1 LRRFEGA
8 FLLRI
13 SISIAACCGLF
24 LTSAASARPAPEGF
38 SGLVERLS
46 PSVVNIATDRLV
58 PAVADDGDHSPSV
71 DEAPQK
77 PGSKSTSR
85 ARSLGS
91 GFVIDASGLIVTNN
105 HVVAGAQEIYVGL
118 PDGSRLSAVVAGRDA
133 KTDIALLRVVPRK
146 PMQALSFGN
155 SDEAKAGDWVL
166 AIGNPFGLGGSI
178 TAGIISARNRQL
190 DAEIYDDFIQTDAAI
205 NRGNS
210 GGPLFDMEGRVV
222 GLNSAL
228 ISPSGGSIGIGFA
241 IPSNT
246 VKTIVEQLRRHG
258 QVRRGWIGA
267 NVQDLS
273 SDLADGFSLASA
285 RGALITHVTPGG
297 PAAKAGL
304 EPGDVVVRIDG
315 REVADSRV
323 MQQIVV
329 EAPSGRALTL
339 DVMRRGKLASG
350 TVKVAR
356 RRESDGA
363 EVNTPVSRARGDAAS
378 GIGGLGL
385 SVSPLTAQLRAKQ
398 AIPPGVEGVS
408 ISAVVP
414 GLAADE
420 AGVEPG
426 DIAVEVGR
434 EAVRSAKQLEAKI
447 AEARAAGRNVVL
459 LTLNRGGE
467 LSFKALRFP
476 QPSLNKPLK
485 TARR

>member
-1 LRRFEGA
+1 MSK
-8 FLLRI
+8 FLAA
-13 SISIAACCGLF
+13 IAACWCVF
-24 LTSAASARPAPEGF
+24 FTSAALARPAPEGF

-46 PSVVNIATDRLV
+46 PAVVNIATDRLV
-58 PAVADDGDHSPSV
+58 QTSAQDGDVAPS
-71 DEAPQK
+71 AK
-77 PGSKSTSR
+77 PGDGAGVPAR

-105 HVVAGAQEIYVGL
+105 HVVADALEIYVGFQ
-118 PDGSRLSAVVAGRDA
+118 DGSRLSATVAGRDV

-146 PMQALSFGN
+146 PLTATSLGN

-166 AIGNPFGLGGSI
+166 AIGNPFGFGGSV

-190 DAEIYDDFIQTDAAI
+190 DAELYDDFIQTDAAI

-210 GGPLFDMEGRVV
+210 GGPLFDMDGHVV

-246 VKTIVEQLRRHG
+246 VKTIVAQLRLYGR
-258 QVRRGWIGA
+258 VRRGWIGA

-273 SDLADGFSLASA
+273 RDLAEGLSLASS
-285 RGALITHVTPGG
+285 RGALIAHVTAGG

-304 EPGDVVVRIDG
+304 EPGDVVVRLDG
-315 REVADSRV
+315 KDITDSRV

-339 DVMRRGKLASG
+339 DVMRKGKLISG
-350 TVKVAR
+350 AVTVAR
-356 RRESDGA
+356 RQDAESADAGM
-363 EVNTPVSRARGDAAS
+363 PVTRVRGDALAS
-378 GIGGLGL
+378 VGGLGFK
-385 SVSPLTAQLRAKQ
+385 VSPLTEELRLKLR
-398 AIPPGVEGVS
+398 IPPGIDGVS
-408 ISAVVP
+408 IAAVVP
-414 GLAADE
+414 GFSAAE
-420 AGVEPG
+420 NGVEPG
-426 DIAVEVGR
+426 DIVVEVGR
-434 EAVRSAKQLEAKI
+434 EAVRSPKQLSERI
-447 AEARAAGRNVVL
+447 AAVYAAGRGVVL

-476 QPSLNKPLK
+476 KPRPDKPLK
-485 TARR
+485 TATR